1 MGKIYVVG
9 MGPGREEGMTLEA
22 VQALSASDVLIGYT
36 VYIDLLREKYPEKEL
51 LTTGMKQEVERCRLC
66 LEQAGAGKTVSLVCS
81 GDAGVYGMASLMLEV
96 AEKEANKNAKKNAAE
111 ETEIEIVAGVTAA
124 LSGGALLGA
133 PLGHDFCVVSL
144 SDLLTPWEL
153 IERRLRAAAEG
164 DYVIVI
170 YNPGSRSRAD
180 YLKKACDI
188 LSEKLPPER
197 PCGLARRIGREGEEA
212 GVCTLEELKEKE
224 VDMFTTVFI
233 GNSMSRNIN
242 GRLVTPRGYRGTTE
256 QITERTAER

>member
-22 VQALSASDVLIGYT
+22 MQAISGSDVLIGYT
-36 VYIDLLREKYPEKEL
+36 VYIDLLKERYPEKEMI
-51 LTTGMKQEVERCRLC
+51 TTGMKQETERCRMC
-66 LEQAGAGKTVSLVCS
+66 LEQARSGKTVSLVCS

-96 AEKEANKNAKKNAAE
+96 AEQEE
-111 ETEIEIVAGVTAA
+111 DRETEIEIVAGVTAA

-153 IERRLRAAAEG
+153 IVRRLRAAADG

-170 YNPGSRSRAD
+170 YNPCSRSRAD

-188 LSEKLPPER
+188 LLEKLPSGR
-197 PCGLARRIGREGEEA
+197 PCGLAKRIGREGEES
-212 GVCTLEELKEKE
+212 GVCTLAELPEKDA
-224 VDMFTTVFI
+224 DMFTTVFI
-233 GNSMSRNIN
+233 GNSMSRIIN
-242 GRLVTPRGYRGTTE
+242 GRLVTPRGYR
-256 QITERTAER
+256 